1 MEMFILLFFVQ
12 VSFSFAEGIDVKSE
26 TMIFDYQ
33 KKSSNSLSI
42 TSEATTNLDNKIF
55 ISEKIKTEIP
65 FTDIGIHWDAEYPEG
80 SDLLIEI
87 KTSKDGESWT
97 EWKKIII
104 ESYPD
109 ENPKNEYFS
118 ALINIEQNDRV
129 HSYIQ

>member
-65 FTDIGIHWDAEYPEG
+65 FTDIGIHWDAEYQEG